1 MSMRD
6 IFKWRTNKAII
17 LMAYAKK
24 SINMKKLLFDYN
36 SSPSTKRSLL
46 ATLAN
51 NNNTVCFQ
59 QLSDRLILTFNPINE
74 KNS

>member
-51 NNNTVCFQ
+51 NNTVRFQ

>member
-1 MSMRD
+1 MSMQD
-6 IFKWRTNKAII
+6 SFKWLTNKAII

-51 NNNTVCFQ
+51 NNTVCFQ